1 MVFLALLATTLAGS
15 AQLGGTRSGDIPSD
29 STAWIRI
36 NLLGYTP
43 GGLKAAVYASFDPGS
58 PSAFRPVP
66 PSALGHVASST
77 LDPVP
82 PSTFDGPLSRFDP
95 VLTSAFKPVPPSAL
109 DPVASSTFD
118 GPPSMLVRISSSSSD
133 GTPPTF
139 DSIPLTFELV
149 DAKTEKVVYK
159 GRSDKDY
166 GPYGPFAHSRRL
178 DFSSFH
184 REGTFF
190 LRCGRAL
197 SPVFRIAGDIYAG
210 SADFILR
217 YLRQQ
222 RSGYNPFL
230 GDSCHTHDGYTMYGP
245 MPDTTRID
253 VAGGWHD
260 ATDYLQYVTTSANA
274 TYHLLAA
281 YRDFPEVFAD
291 ACQANGRD
299 GSNGLPDVLDEADW
313 GLQWLEKMHPRDSW
327 LFHQLADDR
336 DHHGFRLPTQDSVD
350 YGVGPGLGRP
360 VYFATGK
367 PQGLGKYRNHSDGV
381 ANIAG
386 KFASAFALGARL
398 HQGRDTAYARR
409 LRDKAFSAYRMG
421 LAQPGVCQTA
431 PNREPYFYEEE
442 NWTDDMELAAAAL
455 YRLTR
460 DSTYYG
466 QSLRLS
472 TQEKVTPWMGADT
485 ARHYQWYPFH
495 NFGHYELA
503 IQASVTDKTGPA
515 IRTNKTIPAIRTN
528 KAIPTSQT
536 DKTLLAGYYRDG
548 IERVWRKA
556 RQNAFFRGIPFI
568 WCSNNLTV
576 SFAIQCYLYR
586 HLSGDRQYAALE
598 QACFDWI
605 FGCNP
610 WGRSMVYGL
619 PANGGSPL
627 HPHSSLSY
635 LYHYPLDGGMVD
647 GPVSGSIYDHLR
659 GLHLYQ
665 RDSFAAFQ
673 SATAVYHDD
682 AGDYSTNEPTTDG
695 SASLVYLLAS
705 RQREAEQTNKGNIL
719 VTSHGAIVR
728 GDPRRKIIALVFT
741 ADSFGD
747 GVASIA
753 RTLDSE
759 KVHASFFFT
768 GNFYRDPANRQVI
781 RRLQLQGNYLGSH
794 SDKHLLYND
803 WVRRDS
809 LLVTHRAF
817 DEDLAAAY
825 SELKKI
831 NIDKKTAAWFLPPY
845 EWYNDSIAAWTAQA
859 GLQLVNFTPG
869 TRSNADYTYPE
880 MGARYLSSDTILRS
894 ILQHETATPAGLNGF
909 ILLLHAGVDPR
920 RKDKFYLRLPGL
932 IKELKARGYQFV
944 KIGALVNP
952 E

>member
-1 MVFLALLATTLAGS
+1 MWNVTVIPIRPTTRHSNRLMHRQSSRLMHRQSSRLMPRQSNRHLMMMIKKITVFLALLATTMAGS
-15 AQLGGTRSGDIPSD
+15 AQLDT
-29 STAWIRI
+29 TAWIRI
-36 NLLGYTP
+36 NLLGYSP
-43 GGLKAAVYASFDPGS
+43 GGIKAAVYATFDPI
-58 PSAFRPVP
+58 
-66 PSALGHVASST
+66 ASST
-77 LDPVP
+77 SDPIP
-82 PSTFDGPLSRFDP
+82 
-95 VLTSAFKPVPPSAL
+95 TSS
-109 DPVASSTFD
+109 
-118 GPPSMLVRISSSSSD
+118 
-133 GTPPTF
+133 
-139 DSIPLTFELV
+139 FELV
-149 DAKTEKVVYK
+149 DARTSKVVYRAAS
-159 GRSDKDY
+159 GKDF
-166 GPYGPFAHSRRL
+166 GAYGPFTHSRRL
-178 DFSSFH
+178 EFSAFR
-184 REGTFF
+184 REGTYF
-190 LRCGRAL
+190 LRCGKAL
-197 SPVFRIAGDIYAG
+197 SPVFRIAADIYAG

-230 GDSCHTHDGYTMYGP
+230 QDSCHSHDGYTMYGP

-291 ACQANGRD
+291 ACQANGRE
-299 GSNGLPDVLDEADW
+299 GRNGLPDVLDEADW
-313 GLQWLEKMHPRDSW
+313 GLQWLEKMHPHDNW

-336 DHHGFRLPTQDSVD
+336 DHHGFRLPTKDSVD

-360 VYFATGK
+360 VYFATGR
-367 PQGLGKYRNHSDGV
+367 PQGLGKYRNRSDGV

-386 KFASAFALGARL
+386 KFASAFALGAWL
-398 HQGRDTAYARR
+398 HRGRDTAYSAR

-431 PNREPYFYEEE
+431 PNREPYFYEED
-442 NWTDDMELAAAAL
+442 NWTDDMELAASAL
-455 YRLTR
+455 YRLTG
-460 DSTYYG
+460 DSAYYR
-466 QSLRLS
+466 QSLQFGR
-472 TQEKVTPWMGADT
+472 QEKVTPWMGADT

-503 IQASVTDKTGPA
+503 VLADRSGKP
-515 IRTNKTIPAIRTN
+515 
-528 KAIPTSQT
+528 IPTNQT
-536 DKTLLAGYYRDG
+536 DKSILATYYRDG
-548 IERVWRKA
+548 IEKVWRKA
-556 RQNAFFRGIPFI
+556 RQNAFFRGVPFI

-586 HLSGDRQYAALE
+586 QLSGDSQFAGLE

-619 PANGGSPL
+619 PATGDSPL

-659 GLHLYQ
+659 GLKLYQ
-665 RDSFAAFQ
+665 PDRFAAFQ

-695 SASLVYLLAS
+695 SASLVYLLAA
-705 RQREAEQTNKGNIL
+705 RQREAELSDKGKVL
-719 VTSHGAIVR
+719 VSSHGAIVR
-728 GDPRRKIIALVFT
+728 GDPRHKSIALVFT

-747 GVASIA
+747 GAASIA
-753 RTLDSE
+753 RTLEKE

-781 RRLQLQGNYLGSH
+781 RRLQQQGSYLGSH
-794 SDKHLLYND
+794 SDRHLLYND
-803 WVRRDS
+803 WSRRDS
-809 LLVTHRAF
+809 LLVTHRQF
-817 DEDLAAAY
+817 DEDLSAAY
-825 SELKKI
+825 RELRKF

-880 MGARYLSSDTILRS
+880 MGASYLSSDTIFQS
-894 ILQHETATPAGLNGF
+894 ILHYEASAPAGLNGI

-920 RKDKFYLRLPGL
+920 RKDKFYDHLPAL
-932 IKELKARGYQFV
+932 IKVLKSRGYRFV
-944 KIGALVNP
+944 KIGQLAGG

>member
-1 MVFLALLATTLAGS
+1 LAGS
-15 AQLGGTRSGDIPSD
+15 AQSD

-43 GGLKAAVYASFDPGS
+43 GGIKAAVC
-58 PSAFRPVP
+58 V
-66 PSALGHVASST
+66 SSW
-77 LDPVP
+77 PIP
-82 PSTFDGPLSRFDP
+82 
-95 VLTSAFKPVPPSAL
+95 
-109 DPVASSTFD
+109 
-118 GPPSMLVRISSSSSD
+118 
-133 GTPPTF
+133 PPTF
-139 DSIPLTFELV
+139 ASIPPSTFELV
-149 DAKTEKVVYK
+149 DAKTSKVVYRAAS
-159 GRSDKDY
+159 GKDF
-166 GPYGPFAHSRRL
+166 GAYGPFTHSRRL
-178 DFSSFH
+178 DFSAFR

-190 LRCGRAL
+190 LRCGKTL
-197 SPVFRIAGDIYAG
+197 SPVFRIAADIYAG

-230 GDSCHTHDGYTMYGP
+230 QDSCHTHDGYTMYGP

-274 TYHLLAA
+274 TYHLLTA

-291 ACQANGRD
+291 AYQANGRD
-299 GSNGLPDVLDEADW
+299 GHNGLPDVLDEADW
-313 GLQWLEKMHPRDSW
+313 GLTWLEKMHPREDW

-336 DHHGFRLPTQDSVD
+336 DHHGFRLPAKDSVD

-360 VYFATGK
+360 VYFATGR
-367 PQGLGKYRNHSDGV
+367 PQGLGKYRNRSDGV

-386 KFASAFALGARL
+386 KFASAFALGASL
-398 HQGRDTAYARR
+398 HQGRDSTYARR
-409 LRDKAFSAYRMG
+409 LRNKAFSAYRMG

-442 NWTDDMELAAAAL
+442 SWTDDMELAAAAL
-455 YRLTR
+455 YRLTG
-460 DSTYYG
+460 DSTYYR
-466 QSLRLS
+466 QSLRFS

-495 NFGHYELA
+495 NFGHYELSNA
-503 IQASVTDKTGPA
+503 GKPA
-515 IRTNKTIPAIRTN
+515 D
-528 KAIPTSQT
+528 KAI
-536 DKTLLAGYYRDG
+536 LASYYRDG
-548 IERVWRKA
+548 IDRVWRKA
-556 RQNAFFRGIPFI
+556 RQNAFFRGVPFI

-586 HLSGDRQYAALE
+586 QLSGDRQFAGLE
-598 QACFDWI
+598 QACIDWI

-619 PANGGSPL
+619 PATGDSPL

-659 GLHLYQ
+659 GLRLYQ
-665 RDSFAAFQ
+665 PDRFAAFQ

-695 SASLVYLLAS
+695 SASLVYLLAA
-705 RQREAEQTNKGNIL
+705 RQREAEQTDNGKVL

-728 GDPRRKIIALVFT
+728 GDPRRKSIALVFT

-747 GVASIA
+747 GAASIA
-753 RTLDSE
+753 RTLKEE
-759 KVHASFFFT
+759 KIHASFFFT
-768 GNFYRDPANRQVI
+768 GNFLRDPANRQVI
-781 RRLQLQGNYLGSH
+781 QRLQQQGNYLGSH

-809 LLVTHRAF
+809 LLVTHREF
-817 DEDLAAAY
+817 DEDLTAAY
-825 SELKKI
+825 RELRKF
-831 NIDKKTAAWFLPPY
+831 NIDKRSAPWFLPPY

-859 GLQLVNFTPG
+859 GLRLVNFTPG

-880 MGARYLSSDTILRS
+880 MGPSYLSSDTIFRS
-894 ILQHETATPAGLNGF
+894 ILQYEAGASAGLNGF

-920 RKDKFYLRLPGL
+920 RKDKFYLRLPEL
-932 IKELKARGYQFV
+932 IKELKARGYGFV
-944 KIGALVNP
+944 KIGELTAAQKP
-952 E
+952 